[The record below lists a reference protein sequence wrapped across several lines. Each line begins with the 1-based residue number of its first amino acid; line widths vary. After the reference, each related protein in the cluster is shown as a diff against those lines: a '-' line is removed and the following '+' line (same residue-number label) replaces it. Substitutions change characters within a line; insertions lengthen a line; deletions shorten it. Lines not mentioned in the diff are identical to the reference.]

1 MKAILE
7 FDLPTER
14 FEHRVAIC
22 APEIYS
28 ALTDLDERL
37 RRIAKH
43 GMSEIGPKTIEE
55 FADHLRI
62 THTIPAMNIIQE

>member
-1 MKAILE
+1 MKAIIE
-7 FDLPTER
+7 FELPVEQ
-14 FEHRVAIC
+14 FDHKLAIT

-28 ALTDLDERL
+28 ALVDLDERL

-62 THTIPAMNIIQE
+62 THTIPAMNLIQE